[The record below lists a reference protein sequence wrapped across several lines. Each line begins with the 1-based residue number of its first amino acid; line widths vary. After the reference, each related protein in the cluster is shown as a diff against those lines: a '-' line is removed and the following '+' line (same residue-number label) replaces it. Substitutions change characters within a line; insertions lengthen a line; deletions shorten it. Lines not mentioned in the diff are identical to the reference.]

1 MRNSILCLMLLCA
14 TACFAE
20 DQAPQWL
27 IDAAAKPVP
36 KYTGNVPAV
45 VLIDEADV
53 SLGATGSRVTTTHH
67 AEKILSR
74 EGKENAVAEVEYNP
88 KAGKILE
95 FQAWL
100 ITPSGKVKKFG
111 KKETFDGDPGASS
124 LDYVYDDH
132 RTRAIDARSF
142 AEPGTVFGYEASVA
156 EQFILIQDE
165 WPFQER
171 NPVLYSRYSI
181 TVPPDW
187 KAQGVMLNGPK
198 IMPSISGST
207 YTWEMRDLP
216 FIEEEPKSLPVTSLA
231 PRLAISM
238 IGEIPSTLENH
249 AANWPSVSAWV
260 ARLVRGT
267 DQPSPELIA
276 KVQQLVAGKTGTFE
290 RIQAIG
296 RFVQDIRYAAIE
308 RRFAQGGGMIP
319 HPAAE
324 VFAKAYG
331 DCKDKANL
339 LHTMLK
345 VAGIDSYLVSV
356 YSGDRTV
363 RAGGVAVAGP
373 VQSRDSCGQGGQG
386 GRRPRHSG
394 ESHVGPFDD
403 RRSDKSVRSRGV
415 RTTS

>member
-14 TACFAE
+14 AAYFAE

-45 VLIDEADV
+45 VLIDEADI
-53 SLGATGSRVTTTHH
+53 SLGATGSRLLQLTMRRRFS
-67 AEKILSR
+67 LSR

-95 FQAWL
+95 FQGLADNSV
-100 ITPSGKVKKFG
+100 PGKVKKFG

-165 WPFQER
+165 WLFQER

-216 FIEEEPKSLPVTSLA
+216 FIEEEPESLPVTSLA

-267 DQPSPELIA
+267 DQVEP
-276 KVQQLVAGKTGTFE
+276 GTHCKS
-290 RIQAIG
+290 
-296 RFVQDIRYAAIE
+296 AAT
-308 RRFAQGGGMIP
+308 GGGKDWNFRTRP
-319 HPAAE
+319 
-324 VFAKAYG
+324 G
-331 DCKDKANL
+331 DWAFRPGHSLCRNRTSIRARRRND
-339 LHTMLK
+339 TPSS
-345 VAGIDSYLVSV
+345 GGGFCESV
-356 YSGDRTV
+356 WRLQG
-363 RAGGVAVAGP
+363 
-373 VQSRDSCGQGGQG
+373 QSKPSA
-386 GRRPRHSG
+386 H
-394 ESHVGPFDD
+394 HA
-403 RRSDKSVRSRGV
+403 
-415 RTTS
+415 